1 MLPSPSLQ
9 AAHGQPVVESRHA
22 LEALLR
28 LRQVSMH
35 FQPIVSSNGR
45 EVFAYEALARGNAAG
60 PLASPLTMFSAAREQ
75 GRLVELDSLC
85 RERALE
91 QWSTLG
97 LTERLFINVS
107 PDVLLDGTH
116 SPGLTRRLLR
126 RFGLRPHQVVIELTE
141 QTPGL
146 DSTLMREAVSHY
158 QSMGFAIALDDL
170 GEGYASLKLW
180 SSVQPDFVKID
191 RHFISGIHA
200 DPLKRRFV
208 RSIIDIAHGSGSQVI
223 AEGIEHEAEMECV
236 RQLGADYLQGWLFA
250 PAEADPLGQ
259 RAALDRHL
267 RHLSRMLQQRSPPGR
282 SIGSLARAVT
292 PVQQDVTVNEVAQR
306 LHAEQEVMSLAVVD
320 EQQRPVGLI
329 IRHRLLGLLSQ
340 RFGPELHAR
349 RLIHE
354 VMQSSPLRVEADE
367 TLEGV
372 SAKVTG
378 REGSDRDEDF
388 IITRGGRYQG
398 LGRTLDLLR
407 IITELQVASA
417 EEANPLTRLPG
428 NGPIE
433 RQLLECVAGEGG
445 GMGEGL
451 GEDLRENSNARSAEW
466 AAIYLDLDHFK
477 PFNDRFGHAQG
488 DRMLLALATV
498 LRDALQEGDFLG
510 HVGGDDF
517 VMTLCMS
524 EPRRALRLT
533 ALEQRLAGLQ
543 SAFQHAVASLYPADV
558 LAAGGFQGH
567 DRFDTTRFFPL
578 TRLSLV
584 ALHGLA
590 GCETTRI
597 AARWSELK
605 SEAKARDSGRVIE
618 ACASPVR

>member
-9 AAHGQPVVESRHA
+9 ASHGQPVVESRHA

-45 EVFAYEALARGNAAG
+45 EVFAYEALARGSAAG
-60 PLASPLTMFSAAREQ
+60 PLASPLTMFSAAREH

-107 PDVLLDGTH
+107 PDVLLDGAH

-146 DSTLMREAVSHY
+146 DSALMREAVSHY

-259 RAALDRHL
+259 RAVLDRHL
-267 RHLSRMLQQRSPPGR
+267 RQLSRRLQQRPPPGR

-349 RLIHE
+349 RMIHE
-354 VMQSSPLRVEADE
+354 VMQSSPLRVETDE
-367 TLEGV
+367 TLERV

-417 EEANPLTRLPG
+417 QEANPLTRLPG

-433 RQLLECVAGEGG
+433 RQLLECVAGA
-445 GMGEGL
+445 GL
-451 GEDLRENSNARSAEW
+451 GENSNARSAEW
-466 AAIYLDLDHFK
+466 AAIYLDLDNFK

-517 VMTLCMS
+517 VMTLCMTES
-524 EPRRALRLT
+524 HRALRLT

-567 DRFDTTRFFPL
+567 DRFGTTRFFPL

-590 GCETTRI
+590 GCEMPRI

-618 ACASPVR
+618 ACASPVQ